1 MTAMRN
7 IFNPF
12 EIVKLIKYKNVI
24 TSITWEYVL
33 S

>member
-12 EIVKLIKYKNVI
+12 EIVKLIKYINVI
-24 TSITWEYVL
+24 TSIIWEYVF